1 MRFRMLTMTPKKI
14 AEICG
19 GTYYG
24 DRDLATKEITGV
36 VTDNRQVTEG
46 GMFVAIK
53 GAKVD
58 GNRFV
63 PAAYESG
70 ALCCMSEDEPGEQKK
85 AYIQVKDCLQAIKDI
100 AAYYRTICTL
110 PIVGI
115 TGSVGKTTTKEML
128 ASVLSTHFN
137 ILKTLGNFNNE
148 LGMPLTLLRLREEHE
163 AAIVEMGI
171 SDFGEMSRMTAIA
184 RPAVIWNNWV
194 TEMAC

>member
-70 ALCCMSEDEPGEQKK
+70 ALCCMSEDKPGEQKK
-85 AYIQVKDCLQAIKDI
+85 AYIQVKDCLQAIKDM
-100 AAYYRTICTL
+100 AAYY
-110 PIVGI
+110 
-115 TGSVGKTTTKEML
+115 
-128 ASVLSTHFN
+128 LSLIH
-137 ILKTLGNFNNE
+137 I
-148 LGMPLTLLRLREEHE
+148 
-163 AAIVEMGI
+163 
-171 SDFGEMSRMTAIA
+171 
-184 RPAVIWNNWV
+184 
-194 TEMAC
+194 

>member
-70 ALCCMSEDEPGEQKK
+70 ALCCMSEDKPGEQKK
-85 AYIQVKDCLQAIKDI
+85 AYI
-100 AAYYRTICTL
+100 
-110 PIVGI
+110 
-115 TGSVGKTTTKEML
+115 
-128 ASVLSTHFN
+128 
-137 ILKTLGNFNNE
+137 
-148 LGMPLTLLRLREEHE
+148 
-163 AAIVEMGI
+163 
-171 SDFGEMSRMTAIA
+171 
-184 RPAVIWNNWV
+184 
-194 TEMAC
+194 

>member
-24 DRDLATKEITGV
+24 DRNLATKEITGV

-63 PAAYESG
+63 RLPMKAGHFAA
-70 ALCCMSEDEPGEQKK
+70 CQKISLVSRK
-85 AYIQVKDCLQAIKDI
+85 RLIFRLKTACRRSKIWQ
-100 AAYYRTICTL
+100 R
-110 PIVGI
+110 I
-115 TGSVGKTTTKEML
+115 TGQYVPCL
-128 ASVLSTHFN
+128 
-137 ILKTLGNFNNE
+137 
-148 LGMPLTLLRLREEHE
+148 
-163 AAIVEMGI
+163 
-171 SDFGEMSRMTAIA
+171 
-184 RPAVIWNNWV
+184 
-194 TEMAC
+194 

>member
-24 DRDLATKEITGV
+24 DRNLATKEITGV

-70 ALCCMSEDEPGEQKK
+70 ALCCMSEDQR
-85 AYIQVKDCLQAIKDI
+85 Y
-100 AAYYRTICTL
+100 
-110 PIVGI
+110 
-115 TGSVGKTTTKEML
+115 GSVLQDNMYL
-128 ASVLSTHFN
+128 AYSRNYRKCWKDYDQRDVSVCALN
-137 ILKTLGNFNNE
+137 TL
-148 LGMPLTLLRLREEHE
+148 
-163 AAIVEMGI
+163 
-171 SDFGEMSRMTAIA
+171 
-184 RPAVIWNNWV
+184 
-194 TEMAC
+194 

>member
-24 DRDLATKEITGV
+24 DRNLATKEITGV

-63 PAAYESG
+63 PAAYESWMETVSFRLPMKAG
-70 ALCCMSEDEPGEQKK
+70 HFAACQKMSLVSRKRLIFRSKTACRRSKIWQ
-85 AYIQVKDCLQAIKDI
+85 
-100 AAYYRTICTL
+100 R
-110 PIVGI
+110 I
-115 TGSVGKTTTKEML
+115 TGQYVPCL
-128 ASVLSTHFN
+128 
-137 ILKTLGNFNNE
+137 
-148 LGMPLTLLRLREEHE
+148 
-163 AAIVEMGI
+163 
-171 SDFGEMSRMTAIA
+171 
-184 RPAVIWNNWV
+184 
-194 TEMAC
+194 

>member
-70 ALCCMSEDEPGEQKK
+70 ALCCMSEDKPGEQKK
-85 AYIQVKDCLQAIKDI
+85 AYIQVKTACRRSKIWQH
-100 AAYYRTICTL
+100 
-110 PIVGI
+110 I
-115 TGSVGKTTTKEML
+115 TGQYVPCL
-128 ASVLSTHFN
+128 
-137 ILKTLGNFNNE
+137 
-148 LGMPLTLLRLREEHE
+148 
-163 AAIVEMGI
+163 
-171 SDFGEMSRMTAIA
+171 
-184 RPAVIWNNWV
+184 
-194 TEMAC
+194 

>member
-63 PAAYESG
+63 PAAYERAEKGLYSG
-70 ALCCMSEDEPGEQKK
+70 Q
-85 AYIQVKDCLQAIKDI
+85 
-100 AAYYRTICTL
+100 RL
-110 PIVGI
+110 PAGDQRY
-115 TGSVGKTTTKEML
+115 GSVLQDNMYL
-128 ASVLSTHFN
+128 AYSRNYRKCWKDYDQRDVSVCALN
-137 ILKTLGNFNNE
+137 TL
-148 LGMPLTLLRLREEHE
+148 
-163 AAIVEMGI
+163 
-171 SDFGEMSRMTAIA
+171 
-184 RPAVIWNNWV
+184 
-194 TEMAC
+194 